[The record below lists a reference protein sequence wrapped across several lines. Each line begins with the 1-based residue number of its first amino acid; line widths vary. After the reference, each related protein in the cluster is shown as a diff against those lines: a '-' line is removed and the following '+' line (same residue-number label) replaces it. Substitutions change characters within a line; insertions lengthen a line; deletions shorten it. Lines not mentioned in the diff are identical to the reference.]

1 MAKPYSG
8 PTFESLRKTLSD
20 LIKDGLSRG
29 NIAAKGDEL
38 RQLAIVSSRLPPHD
52 GADEDEREEAYAEAV
67 IAVLKDAV
75 VEQRIRGRNHRRIL
89 KFVLPLKEK
98 YVGTSIK
105 ERRTAA
111 GEDIKTGKKPIK
123 PGTIRTYYSYE
134 PQALDELARVLVEME
149 AEHRDETPPDT
160 ATDIK

>member
-8 PTFESLRKTLSD
+8 PTFDSLRKTLSD

-38 RQLAIVSSRLPPHD
+38 RRLAIVEGRLAPHD
-52 GADEDEREEAYAEAV
+52 GTDEDEREVAYA
-67 IAVLKDAV
+67 DAV
-75 VEQRIRGRNHRRIL
+75 VTVLKEAVVEERIYGRNHRRIL

-98 YVGTSIK
+98 YTGTSIK

-123 PGTIRTYYSYE
+123 PSTIRTYFSYE

-149 AEHRDETPPDT
+149 AEYRDETPPD
-160 ATDIK
+160 ATSDKK